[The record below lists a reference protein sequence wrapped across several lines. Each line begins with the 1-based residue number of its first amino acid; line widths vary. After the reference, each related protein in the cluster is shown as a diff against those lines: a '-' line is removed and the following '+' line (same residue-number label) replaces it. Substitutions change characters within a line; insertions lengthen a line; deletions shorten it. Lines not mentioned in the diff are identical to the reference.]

1 MIDTSHEPLISLFT
15 AVDVAVQGVFG
26 DAEVFGDFVAGLGDQ
41 QSPAVVEELDGFDLV
56 FPGHERDGLT
66 DLSRRFFDEFVQEV
80 RDVLRNRADLFFFGS
95 DGDERL
101 DGIFNHHQF
110 RNVVVDGEDADDFL
124 IFIADIDGRRFEDAA
139 VFSLGQVTRMV
150 LEFVGLAAQG
160 IEDGH
165 GRAIA
170 DFAVG
175 DVAVFNGYNGIFF
188 VIIAQVMDDD
198 FTVRAELVSQAFG
211 QMA

>member
-1 MIDTSHEPLISLFT
+1 MKLSQLSLADYNKLDRRLGTNEDFK
-15 AVDVAVQGVFG
+15 
-26 DAEVFGDFVAGLGDQ
+26 EVCK
-41 QSPAVVEELDGFDLV
+41 EL
-56 FPGHERDGLT
+56 HK
-66 DLSRRFFDEFVQEV
+66 
-80 RDVLRNRADLFFFGS
+80 N
-95 DGDERL
+95 
-101 DGIFNHHQF
+101 GIK
-110 RNVVVDGEDADDFL
+110 VVVDGEDADDFL

>member
-1 MIDTSHEPLISLFT
+1 MKVRDLLGVESIQLQGTPTGKEDAIRQM
-15 AVDVAVQGVFG
+15 VDLMCKRGNIADPDAYLQGVFARG
-26 DAEVFGDFVAGLGDQ
+26 
-41 QSPAVVEELDGFDLV
+41 
-56 FPGHERDGLT
+56 GLT
-66 DLSRRFFDEFVQEV
+66 NLSRRFFDEFVQEV

-139 VFSLGQVTRMV
+139 VFSLGQITRMV

-198 FTVRAELVSQAFG
+198 FTVWAELVSQAFG